1 MLVISS
7 REFRDNQ
14 RKYLDMI
21 DNNQHIIIQRG
32 KNKAYVLSRVS
43 EDDQYFMDPKVTAH
57 VKEGIADYKA
67 GRVVK
72 MTREERKKMLD
83 L

>member
-1 MLVISS
+1 MFLYSNFS
-7 REFRDNQ
+7 DF
-14 RKYLDMI
+14 LDMI

-57 VKEGIADYKA
+57 VQEGIADYKA